1 MEIES
6 MDYKAQIKNDFDHGY
21 EDAMKG
27 VKAVQGKTAMY
38 YDGYSYGY
46 ELGERQSVGNN

>member
-6 MDYKAQIKNDFDHGY
+6 MDYKAQIKNDFDQGY
-21 EDAMKG
+21 DDATKG

-46 ELGERQSVGNN
+46 ELGEKQSERHS